1 MNELLDNK
9 VLQIIESLKELLK
22 KELAMTEDEN
32 YSGLTEV
39 IEKKNNLLGELFSLS
54 DNLDQQNKAFINTFI
69 INLQVETE
77 KQRAILGNEKL
88 RLQALLTSMQKK
100 KKHLK
105 IYSDVIGTS
114 DNE

>member
-54 DNLDQQNKAFINTFI
+54 DNLDQQNKPFVNTFI

-88 RLQALLTSMQKK
+88 RLQALLTSMHKK
-100 KKHLK
+100 KKHLQV
-105 IYSDVIGTS
+105 YSDVIGTS
-114 DNE
+114 NNE